1 LKLPAGKQRST
12 GNVLLVNLHLIND
25 VPDGLTRRARS
36 FVGAHGIKVDTKPVE
51 QHRQWW
57 LEREIPAAVIDRMA
71 AYQERWGGLLLP
83 PASQYDGGPKYLD
96 PDSPEGSPSE
106 GWWFEAGMQRTA
118 VPFSFMIGPAGEF
131 GIHADRWVP
140 LHATVEG
147 WVESLA
153 LTHHASMWA
162 EQVTKVTGDD
172 VDRIALDAY
181 EPVREAMGLA
191 DTWWRGADSL
201 VVIYSG
207 EAECLSLPRARTA
220 LIYSGLDKWGLWG
233 GVEDGDV

>member
-1 LKLPAGKQRST
+1 M
-12 GNVLLVNLHLIND
+12 NLHLIND

-36 FVGAHGIKVDTKPVE
+36 FVSAHGIKVDTEPVE
-51 QHRQWW
+51 KHRQWW
-57 LEREIPAAVIDRMA
+57 LEREIPATVVDRMS

-83 PASQYDGGPKYLD
+83 PASQYDGGPKYLN
-96 PDSPEGSPSE
+96 PDSPEGSTSE

-131 GIHADRWVP
+131 GIHADRWTP

-162 EQVTKVTGDD
+162 GRITKVTGED
-172 VDRIALDAY
+172 VDRITLDAY
-181 EPVREAMGLA
+181 EPVREVMGMA

-201 VVIYSG
+201 VAIYSG
-207 EAECLSLPRARTA
+207 EAECCSFPGARTA
-220 LIYSGLDKWGLWG
+220 LVYSGLDEWGLRG
-233 GVEDGDV
+233 GVEDGEGRG